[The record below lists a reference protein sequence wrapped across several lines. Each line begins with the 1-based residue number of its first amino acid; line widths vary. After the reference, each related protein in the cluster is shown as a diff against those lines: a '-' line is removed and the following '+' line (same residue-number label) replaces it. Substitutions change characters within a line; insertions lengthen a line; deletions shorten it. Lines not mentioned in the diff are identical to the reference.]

1 MIIPISAGCIPG
13 IRLVIITSP
22 KLSTIRR
29 TEDSY
34 VTSYVR
40 YVSKNY
46 KGLKNTWHMAAASAP
61 ATATTLTAKES
72 AWTASLR
79 GALAVDDALTVEESA
94 YVAAHVSTLSLAQYA
109 IVSKG
114 DNAKALK
121 RIKTMAKTW
130 HTLKLDE
137 VDVEEALNYLLA
149 KCPTMILAA
158 AHNSDGVGVW
168 LMRYRD
174 FVPAD
179 FKGVEEWRSFTKLFV
194 SIMDALMCD
203 LDAVRS
209 GLLMVCDCA
218 GMGWSNFDRELEE
231 RGTEIF
237 QDGYPMKIHGMILV
251 DSPWWMKVR
260 LRVRTL
266 SRPGSQV
273 HCPFSARALS
283 LSLSLSLFLSLSL
296 SYHVSRGTLSL
307 SLSLSSPV
315 FSYDFSD
322 MYLRKR
328 PFSRSRDFS

>member
-1 MIIPISAGCIPG
+1 
-13 IRLVIITSP
+13 
-22 KLSTIRR
+22 
-29 TEDSY
+29 
-34 VTSYVR
+34 
-40 YVSKNY
+40 
-46 KGLKNTWHMAAASAP
+46 MAAASAP

-283 LSLSLSLFLSLSL
+283 LSLSLSFSLFLYHIMFHEVLFLFLSRSL
-296 SYHVSRGTLSL
+296 LPCSHTISRICTFGKG
-307 SLSLSSPV
+307 P
-315 FSYDFSD
+315 
-322 MYLRKR
+322 
-328 PFSRSRDFS
+328 SRDRATFRKEEVDGQNSESEP